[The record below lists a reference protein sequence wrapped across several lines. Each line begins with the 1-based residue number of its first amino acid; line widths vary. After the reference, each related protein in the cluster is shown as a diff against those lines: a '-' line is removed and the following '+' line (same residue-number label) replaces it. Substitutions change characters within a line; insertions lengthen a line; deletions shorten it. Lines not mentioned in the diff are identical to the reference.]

1 MRGMPMETQ
10 GLAHRYEPIVA
21 VQRYIRDHI
30 SQPLEHHKLA
40 EMACYSEPHLNRLFA
55 QSAGVTLAEFIR
67 RERLERAG
75 RKLRHGAVNITEV
88 ALAAGYATHA
98 AFGKAFKKR
107 YGLSPSLFRDLD
119 CWAATQLLR
128 DKSWR

>member
-1 MRGMPMETQ
+1 MLTEAQ
-10 GLAHRYEPIVA
+10 GLANHHEQIVA
-21 VQRYIRDHI
+21 AQRYIRDHM
-30 SQPLEHHKLA
+30 SQPLDRTVLA
-40 EMACYSEPHLNRLFA
+40 KVTCYSAPHLNRLFA
-55 QSAGVTLAEFIR
+55 QSAGESLAAFIR

-75 RKLRHGAVNITEV
+75 RKLRIGAVDITEV

-107 YGLSPSLFRDLD
+107 YGLSPSAFRNLD

-128 DKSWR
+128 KESWR

>member
-1 MRGMPMETQ
+1 MDPQ
-10 GLAHRYEPIVA
+10 GLAHHHEQIVA
-21 VQRYIRDHI
+21 VQRYICDHI
-30 SQPLEHHKLA
+30 SQPLDNTSLA
-40 EMACYSEPHLNRLFA
+40 KMVCFSAPHLNRLFA
-55 QSAGVTLAEFIR
+55 QSAGESLAEFIR

-75 RKLRHGAVNITEV
+75 RKLRHGAVDIMEV

-107 YGLSPSLFRDLD
+107 YGLSPSAFRNLD

-128 DKSWR
+128 EKSWR